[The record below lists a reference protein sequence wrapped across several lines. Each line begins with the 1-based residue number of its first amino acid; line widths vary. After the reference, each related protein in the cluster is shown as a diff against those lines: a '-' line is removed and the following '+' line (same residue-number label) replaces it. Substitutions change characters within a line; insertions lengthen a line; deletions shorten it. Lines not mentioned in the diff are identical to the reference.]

1 MIIQLAYSF
10 HLGSDKNKK
19 NSSRTSAKS
28 NVSGTTSKSNNA
40 IQNSAGLTKCDNHNY
55 RKYDDRE
62 YDIEIIRGS
71 SSLVYD
77 VKKLYRDEFD
87 EAKEEYNAKQTR
99 ENRKIKDYFTHI
111 SNNSKSDLACEIIIE
126 LGDKKY
132 WNTKDSDFKK
142 RMTNV
147 FKQQIIDLE
156 TMLPTFKIASAIIH
170 YDETS
175 PHLHIVGVPIK
186 IGGKNGMKKQVGKS
200 DVFTK
205 ESLCKLQDKMR
216 MLCIESFNKEYNL
229 TNSLKGKKKGRNRD
243 YHITEMDDYMEMKE
257 QLEKNQE
264 KLEIASKKSLEL
276 DNHTKEVKEIITD
289 LKTTLT
295 SKEKYVL
302 KQEDKDKLVSY
313 IDSVSKTN
321 DEYKKVQ
328 TLSVTLNNVDTEIK
342 ENRDKIKTLTENNE
356 ALTLRVE
363 NLTKNNEALT
373 LRVENLIKNIKSKD
387 KEIEELKEENHSLKT
402 TLEFWKD
409 KFLRVMSLIKDKLF
423 GKEKE
428 REKYFDVSKDLYK
441 KGIIKEETFNELKDK
456 YNFNKEHDNKG
467 KDDFEIEI

>member
-19 NSSRTSAKS
+19 NSSRNSAKS

-55 RKYDDRE
+55 RKYDNRE

-71 SSLVYD
+71 SSLVDD
-77 VKKLYRDEFD
+77 VKKLYKDEFD

-99 ENRKIKDYFTHI
+99 ENRKIKDYFTHV

-132 WNTKDSDFKK
+132 WDTKDIKFKK

-147 FKQQIIDLE
+147 FKQQVIDLE

-205 ESLCKLQDKMR
+205 ESLRKLQDKMR
-216 MLCIESFNKEYNL
+216 ILCIESFNKEYNL
-229 TNSLKGKKKGRNRD
+229 TNSLKDKKKGRNRD

-264 KLEIASKKSLEL
+264 KLEIANKKALEL
-276 DNHTKEVKEIITD
+276 DSHTKEVKEIITD

-302 KQEDKDKLVSY
+302 KQEDKEKLVAY

-321 DEYKKVQ
+321 DEYKKIQ

-342 ENRDKIKTLTENNE
+342 ENHDKIKTLTENNE

-363 NLTKNNEALT
+363 NLTKN
-373 LRVENLIKNIKSKD
+373 IKSKD
-387 KEIEELKEENHSLKT
+387 KEIEELKEENHSLKI

-409 KFLRVMSLIKDKLF
+409 KFLRVMSLIKDKLL

-441 KGIIKEETFNELKDK
+441 KGIIKEDTFNELKDK
-456 YNFNKEHDNKG
+456 YKFSKEYDDKR
-467 KDDFEIEI
+467 KDDYDIEI